1 MESAS
6 VWDRVGALVYL
17 AFIRI
22 TLQFYFAIVS
32 MSQDI
37 TSGSRADDA
46 SRR

>member
-22 TLQFYFAIVS
+22 TLQFYFAIVP
-32 MSQDI
+32 MAQDI
-37 TSGSRADDA
+37 NERLP
-46 SRR
+46 RR